1 MPVLE
6 AETTVHRPPGEV
18 FDALVDLRRY
28 EAYSD
33 HLAAVTREG
42 DGGVGTEYGL
52 RFEWWRV
59 GYTVRSRVTAVER
72 PECLDFEVTS
82 GIAASGSWFV
92 EPADGAAQEGG
103 EATVDGR
110 QDEGSREGARG
121 ADVEAPDEAGSPEGP
136 VTRVRFVVEYDPDS
150 VAGGAVSLPAL
161 VPLSWV
167 VDKVA
172 PLVEREA
179 AGVVQRVVR
188 DLEGSDRAVDLA
200 VTMR

>member
-28 EAYSD
+28 ETYSD

-59 GYTVRSRVTAVER
+59 SYTVRSRVTAVDR
-72 PECLDFEVTS
+72 PERLDFDVTR
-82 GIAASGSWFV
+82 GIAAHGSWFV
-92 EPADGAAQEGG
+92 EPADDGA
-103 EATVDGR
+103 
-110 QDEGSREGARG
+110 DEGS
-121 ADVEAPDEAGSPEGP
+121 DEAGSPERP
-136 VTRVRFVVEYDPDS
+136 ATRVRFVVEYDPDS

-167 VDKVA
+167 VDTVA

-188 DLEGSDRAVDLA
+188 DLEGSDRAVDMA
-200 VTMR
+200 VTVR